1 MTRQN
6 DVMPQ
11 NNLPQNNPP
20 MSVSPKEG
28 SVKDIWQGRSMAR
41 HLGLGLSSLSIFGM
55 TVGQAQAT
63 QAPVTIQEAAPAV
76 NVEAA
81 VGAAPTA
88 IAPPETLAPE
98 TSAPKVTITP
108 SPEVPQV
115 EIEIAP
121 QAQAT
126 PAPTYVDPNLPAGD
140 YSAPTEV
147 QITERS
153 SGCEAQLKWGQSLAS
168 SFCGGGTGTAVVA
181 PTERGTAAI
190 VPPAPANANTS
201 GILATPLPPAESVS
215 VSSQSAPQA
224 PQQYAAQYAE
234 PVAQAP
240 LRLGPISISSAG
252 ISLSSSIKPYFPGK
266 LIQLPNLANLPK
278 LNITF
283 PVAIP
288 APITSLFGWRV
299 HPITGAQRMHT
310 GTDIGAPMGTPVLAA
325 LSGKVILAGDM
336 GGYGLAVAIE
346 HDNGV
351 RQTLYGHMS
360 ELFVKP
366 GELVNQGTVIGR
378 VGSTGASTGPHLHFE
393 LRQMTTD
400 GTWVAQDAGNQLELS
415 LSGLVQSL
423 QVAQKP
429 QAGSIKAAVRPTL
442 TQPIAPMKFNR

>member
-6 DVMPQ
+6 NVMPQ
-11 NNLPQNNPP
+11 NNLSQNSPLIP
-20 MSVSPKEG
+20 VSQKEG
-28 SVKDIWQGRSMAR
+28 PAKDTMQGRSIVR
-41 HLGLGLSSLSIFGM
+41 HLGLSLSSISIFGV
-55 TVGQAQAT
+55 TIGQAQAT
-63 QAPVTIQEAAPAV
+63 QAPVIIQEAAPAV
-76 NVEAA
+76 NAEA
-81 VGAAPTA
+81 VSGKVPTA

-98 TSAPKVTITP
+98 TSLPKVTITP
-108 SPEVPQV
+108 SPEVPQI

-121 QAQAT
+121 QAQTT
-126 PAPTYVDPNLPAGD
+126 PAPAYIDQNLPAGD

-168 SFCGGGTGTAVVA
+168 SFCGGGTAVVA
-181 PTERGTAAI
+181 PVAERGGAAPP
-190 VPPAPANANTS
+190 VPPANGNPS
-201 GILATPLPPAESVS
+201 GLLATPLPPAEPASIAR
-215 VSSQSAPQA
+215 QSAPQA
-224 PQQYAAQYAE
+224 PQQYAE

-252 ISLSSSIKPYFPGK
+252 ISLSAPSSIQPYFPGK

-393 LRQMTTD
+393 LRQMTAD
-400 GTWVAQDAGNQLELS
+400 GTWIAQDAGNQLELS

-442 TQPIAPMKFNR
+442 TQPIAPMKLNR